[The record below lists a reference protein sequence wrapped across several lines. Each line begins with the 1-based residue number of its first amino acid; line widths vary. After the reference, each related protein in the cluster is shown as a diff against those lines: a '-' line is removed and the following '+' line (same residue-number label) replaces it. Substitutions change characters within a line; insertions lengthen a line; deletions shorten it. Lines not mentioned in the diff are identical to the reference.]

1 MFKLNIS
8 KSDNS
13 NSDKSVKLNK
23 LISVFYSWNNQPV
36 LPIPT
41 IKYDDIVDDSDFK
54 PSAERIRDNEF
65 RSNGVAVDASNLLYD
80 YEEGKPIK
88 EKVSDIQLALRTGKL
103 DKADV
108 QKLNELLT
116 KKMDK
121 NVQDKKDSD
130 LLKSEEQASKNR
142 SKALDKL
149 LDVNS
154 DTDNK
159 I

>member
-1 MFKLNIS
+1 MTKLDKPKSAFFLWKIQPEINI
-8 KSDNS
+8 
-13 NSDKSVKLNK
+13 
-23 LISVFYSWNNQPV
+23 PV
-36 LPIPT
+36 

-65 RSNGVAVDASNLLYD
+65 RSNGDAVDASNLLYD
-80 YEEGKPIK
+80 YEAGKPIK

-116 KKMDK
+116 EKMDK

-130 LLKSEEQASKNR
+130 LLKSEEIASKNR

-149 LDVNS
+149 LDVNQDS
-154 DTDNK
+154 NDK